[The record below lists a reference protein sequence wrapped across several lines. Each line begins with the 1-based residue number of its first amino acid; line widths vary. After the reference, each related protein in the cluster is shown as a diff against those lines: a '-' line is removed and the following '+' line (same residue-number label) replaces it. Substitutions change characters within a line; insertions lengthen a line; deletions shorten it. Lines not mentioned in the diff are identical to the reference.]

1 MVAWICRQRC
11 HIKHP
16 CDAFYGLS
24 PKLIFF
30 CLQMTSSI
38 AIINPNQHQSYQKK
52 KGNKGR
58 RKGKK
63 KKKKVVLICHKCLPL
78 SFFLTNTSSAV
89 SNMYAAEERN
99 TESLKLCIV
108 SSHHTKLTSMEIR
121 VEGHSGDVSVFHL
134 DFCLPFKGFE

>member
-11 HIKHP
+11 HRKHL

-38 AIINPNQHQSYQKK
+38 AIINPNQHQSYQEK
-52 KGNKGR
+52 KGKKGR

-63 KKKKVVLICHKCLPL
+63 RKKKSCSYL
-78 SFFLTNTSSAV
+78 SQ
-89 SNMYAAEERN
+89 
-99 TESLKLCIV
+99 V
-108 SSHHTKLTSMEIR
+108 SSTQ
-121 VEGHSGDVSVFHL
+121 F
-134 DFCLPFKGFE
+134 LPH